1 MKKAIGILLGLFIA
15 LGAMSAHA
23 QRAFSQAELDAMLAP
38 IALYPDPLLNEV
50 LDAAQYPDDVQAA
63 AAWSRANPQLNGDA
77 ALAAASNS
85 LWQPSVKALVG
96 FPEVLQRMA
105 ESPQWLADLG
115 EAAATAQPYVQAT
128 IQQLRARAQSTGYL
142 QSDANQSVYQDSGQI
157 VVQPVYPTVV
167 YAPYYDPFIVYGP
180 WWWPAFRPVFWR
192 PWVARPV
199 IVTRIV
205 QPVRVIGPG
214 HVWHNTGSAW
224 RQPAG
229 FVHPGRVEVT
239 PFHRVP
245 ESQRQPIVQ
254 SAPAVT
260 APARAPSFAPGRVV
274 QQHMPISQSAPAMPQ
289 SAPAM
294 RAPSFAPGRIVQQH
308 MQAAP
313 PARTYSMPAPQARY
327 SMPAPQARATERRF
341 APVFQSAHGNSAAG
355 GSGNGNRGGGR
366 HRS

>member
-38 IALYPDPLLNEV
+38 IALYPDPLLDQV

-63 AAWSRANPQLNGDA
+63 AAWSRGNPQLSGDA
-77 ALAAASNS
+77 ALRTVEST
-85 LWQPSVKALVG
+85 LWPPSVKALVAY
-96 FPEVLQRMA
+96 PDVIQRMA

-115 EAAATAQPYVQAT
+115 EAVATAQPYVQAT
-128 IQQLRARAQSTGYL
+128 IQQLRLRAQSAGYL
-142 QSDANQSVYQDSGQI
+142 RSDQNQSVYDNGGQI
-157 VVQPVYPTVV
+157 AVQPVYPSVV
-167 YAPYYDPFIVYGP
+167 YVPYYDPYVVYGG
-180 WWWPAFRPVFWR
+180 WWWPAFRPVCFR
-192 PWVARPV
+192 PFFARPV

-205 QPVRVIGPG
+205 QQVNIVQPTRIVQPVRVVEPG
-214 HVWHNTGSAW
+214 RVF
-224 RQPAG
+224 RQPLG
-229 FVHPGRVEVT
+229 VVHPSRVEVT

-260 APARAPSFAPGRVV
+260 APARTPSFAPARVV
-274 QQHMPISQSAPAMPQ
+274 QQHMPISQ

-327 SMPAPQARATERRF
+327 SMPAPQARGSERRF

-355 GSGNGNRGGGR
+355 GSGNRGGGR